1 MIRKSFAT
9 KVSYLKVLHGT
20 LLPLTENFS
29 KLSICNFH
37 EIRIATFAISNA
49 RYLKHSQS
57 LTFSAVPE
65 AADVF
70 KRQMDLY
77 KFLLL
82 QVHQIHQ
89 IDLVDM
95 TNLKAEYKGNTYKYI
110 LSLMEVFSC
119 YHWLCP
125 LGRKRS
131 LDIKREVKKIYDVHS
146 LPNVIQSDNGGE
158 FKGKFEDYCR
168 DSKTKMIKSRPYLSK
183 SKGKWK
189 GPIGYSE
196 RKYCTICCR
205 RKTLG

>member
-1 MIRKSFAT
+1 MIRKSLAT

-20 LLPLTENFS
+20 LLPLTDNFS

-37 EIRIATFAISNA
+37 EIRIVTFAISNA

-131 LDIKREVKKIYDVHS
+131 LDIKREVKKIYDVDS
-146 LPNVIQSDNGGE
+146 LPNVIQSDNGGMGVPANI
-158 FKGKFEDYCR
+158 FQGGGRQFAR
-168 DSKTKMIKSRPYLSK
+168 LP
-183 SKGKWK
+183 
-189 GPIGYSE
+189 
-196 RKYCTICCR
+196 RKLPDLFCN
-205 RKTLG
+205 

>member
-20 LLPLTENFS
+20 LLPLTEDFS

-37 EIRIATFAISNA
+37 EIRIVTFAISNA

-57 LTFSAVPE
+57 LTFWSSQRLQMYLN
-65 AADVF
+65 D
-70 KRQMDLY
+70 KRDHY
-77 KFLLL
+77 NFLLL

-89 IDLVDM
+89 IDLVGM
-95 TNLKAEYKGNTYKYI
+95 TNLKAEYKRNTYKYI
-110 LSLMEVFSC
+110 LSLMDVFSC